1 MTRFLLEQFCSLS
14 SDFAV
19 SFDSIDLLVCRQ
31 GIDCVVGY
39 RNRVSFERC
48 LVDVL
53 DSAALGLG
61 FFDML
66 VDNVLWG
73 ILLECDNEVGA

>member
-1 MTRFLLEQFCSLS
+1 
-14 SDFAV
+14 
-19 SFDSIDLLVCRQ
+19 
-31 GIDCVVGY
+31 
-39 RNRVSFERC
+39 
-48 LVDVL
+48 VL
-53 DSAALGLG
+53 NSAALGLG